1 VLANSRRF
9 TTISGGRRWGK
20 SRLGVYRC
28 LEAALRG
35 GLSWWV
41 APSFKMSDHGWRL
54 IKAICFQIPG
64 VDVAETHKRI
74 TLPGGG
80 VIQVRSAD
88 DPDSLRGEGLDFL
101 VMDEAGFIKE
111 GAWSEALR
119 PALSDRRGSAL
130 FISTP
135 RGRNWFWLMHC
146 STHPDHCSF
155 TFPTSSNPYIDPE
168 EIEAARTTLP
178 ERTFQQEYEAKFLD
192 DSGAVFRRIRE
203 AATATPQHKAEKDHR
218 YVFGV
223 DWARHHDF
231 TVITVLDTKTN
242 SVVAT
247 DRFNQINYDI
257 QIGRLEALYDRFRP
271 FKVVAEVNAMG
282 EPLVEQIRK
291 KGWNVE
297 GFITTNRSKGEIID
311 GLILAFEKE
320 DIRIPNDETLI
331 NELQAFEMDRL
342 PSGAFRYAAPSGM
355 HDDMVMSLALAWHG
369 RAKHQLF
376 YDPEWEA
383 EYDAGL
389 VGPHITKIRI

>member
-1 VLANSRRF
+1 MLELTLPPLHEPQRHVLANSRRF
-9 TTISGGRRWGK
+9 TVISGGRRWGK

-28 LEAALRG
+28 LESALRG
-35 GLSWWV
+35 GLAWWV
-41 APSFKMSDHGWRL
+41 APSYKMGEVGWRL
-54 IKAICFQIPG
+54 IKALTFQIPG

-74 TLPGGG
+74 TLPGSG

-101 VMDEAGFIKE
+101 VMDEAAFIKE
-111 GAWSEALR
+111 SAWSEALR
-119 PALSDRRGSAL
+119 PALSDRQGSAL

-135 RGRNWFWLMHC
+135 RGRNWFWLLHC
-146 STHPDHCSF
+146 STDADHVSF
-155 TFPTSSNPYIDPE
+155 TFPTSSNPYISPA
-168 EIEAARTTLP
+168 EIEHARKTLP

-203 AATATPQHKAEKDHR
+203 AATATPQHAAEKDHR

-223 DWARHHDF
+223 DWARHFDF
-231 TVITVLDTKTN
+231 TVITVLDTETS

-257 QIGRLEALYDRFRP
+257 QLGRLEALFNRFKP
-271 FKVVAEVNAMG
+271 YKVVAEMNAMG

-297 GFITTNRSKGEIID
+297 GFVTTNKSKGEAIEA
-311 GLILAFEKE
+311 LILAFENE
-320 DIRIPNDETLI
+320 TIRIPNDEILI
-331 NELQAFEMDRL
+331 NELMAFEMDRL

-369 RAKHQLF
+369 KTNRHRLF
-376 YDPEWEA
+376 YD
-383 EYDAGL
+383 
-389 VGPHITKIRI
+389 